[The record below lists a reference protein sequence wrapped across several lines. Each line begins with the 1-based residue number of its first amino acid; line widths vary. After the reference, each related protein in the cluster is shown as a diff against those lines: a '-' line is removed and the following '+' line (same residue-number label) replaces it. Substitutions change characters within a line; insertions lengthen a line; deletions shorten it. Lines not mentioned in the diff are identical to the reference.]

1 MITYVALAPRVI
13 LHLQPVTAACWQ
25 GAGLSAAAL
34 PACSDALHK
43 DGSRLRI
50 DLQDIKAFDEDLGH
64 CLEQNPAEYL
74 PAVRCT
80 IKQA

>member
-1 MITYVALAPRVI
+1 M
-13 LHLQPVTAACWQ
+13 
-25 GAGLSAAAL
+25 
-34 PACSDALHK
+34 HK

-74 PAVRCT
+74 PAVSAFPNSAPFQLSALSTRSDVHGVCG
-80 IKQA
+80 KCVLGCMSFQRLGVGC